1 MKLKILK
8 LKYHQKRII
17 FFIYSNVYCRFDY
30 IDYYGKFK
38 NCSVVETNKSYNS
51 SNPRWY
57 TIIYSEFPTNTDN
70 IQIHLIVDPITKP
83 IYEIGICNVN
93 ITELNRMFKI
103 TKNPINN
110 ITKVTNNGS
119 VYLLHFRMLLQL
131 ELILHLF
138 LDHLL
143 WKNHLLKNLKN

>member
-17 FFIYSNVYCRFDY
+17 FFIYSNLYCRFDY

-38 NCSVVETNKSYNS
+38 NCSIIETNKSYSS

-93 ITELNRMFKI
+93 ITDLNRMFKI

-110 ITKVTNNGS
+110 VTKVTNNGS
-119 VYLLHFRMLLQL
+119 VYLLYFRMLLQL

-138 LDHLL
+138 LELQL
-143 WKNHLLKNLKN
+143 WKNHLLKNIKN